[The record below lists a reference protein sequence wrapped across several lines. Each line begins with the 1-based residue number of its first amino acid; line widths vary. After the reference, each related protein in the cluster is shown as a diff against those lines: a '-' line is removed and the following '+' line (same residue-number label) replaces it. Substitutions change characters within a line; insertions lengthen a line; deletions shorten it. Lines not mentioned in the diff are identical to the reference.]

1 VTFAFSRIV
10 WVGAGILEVRGGNL
24 DFKDERIIRGADHPM
39 PGYDHL
45 LSVASERRAAR
56 LARVT
61 AGTVFQQK
69 SIGRRGLRG
78 LGQDKQ

>member
-1 VTFAFSRIV
+1 MTFAFSRIV
-10 WVGAGILEVRGGNL
+10 RAGVGILEVRGRDL
-24 DFKDERIIRGADHPM
+24 DFDDERIIRGAGHLM

-56 LARVT
+56 LARVA

-78 LGQDKQ
+78 LGQDRR